1 MATINTDLE
10 ALIGFANKTDL
21 FQADLKQLFN
31 SLQTSLEALSST
43 GQWNDHVYLTFC
55 QQKIQPIIDNAM
67 LIDGIVENEVK
78 PFLSEYY
85 QRLKN
90 YQAG

>member
-10 ALIGFANKTDL
+10 ALVGFANKTDL
-21 FQADLKQLFN
+21 FQADFKTLFN
-31 SLQTSLEALSST
+31 RLQTNLEALSST

-55 QQKIQPIIDNAM
+55 QKEIQPIIDNAL
-67 LIDGIVENEVK
+67 LIDGIVDNEVK